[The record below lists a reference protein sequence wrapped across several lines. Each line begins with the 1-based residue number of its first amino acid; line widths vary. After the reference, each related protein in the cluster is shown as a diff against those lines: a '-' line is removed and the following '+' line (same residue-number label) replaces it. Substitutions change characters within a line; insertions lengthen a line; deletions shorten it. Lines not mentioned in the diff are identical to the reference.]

1 MEYGLIGEKLGHSYS
16 VKIHKEFGDYSYELK
31 SLKKEDLPKFFADK
45 NFKGINVTIP
55 YKQEVFKYLDEVS
68 EKAAKIGAV
77 NTVINKNGW
86 LIGDNTD
93 YYGVKALADFA
104 KIDFCGANVLVL
116 GSGGTNKTV
125 TAVCA
130 DCGAKSVTTVSRNG
144 KVNYDNVYDLKETDI
159 IFNTTPVGMF
169 PNIDGKPVDLSKFP
183 NLKGVLDA
191 VYNPLKTKLI
201 LQAESLGLRCAGGL
215 MMLVAQGAKASEL
228 FTGKLSPDIVG
239 AYKNVKRQ
247 VTDIVLVGMPGS
259 GKSAIGRELA
269 TALNLEFVD
278 IDAEIEKTAN
288 KSIPEIFATDG
299 EEFFRNLE
307 TEVLKK
313 SCLGGKVIATGG
325 GIIKR
330 SENREVLKQNG
341 RVYYIKRQ
349 LNLLA
354 TGGRPLST
362 ENGVEKLFEERKSL
376 YESVADVQVENNE
389 ISTAVK
395 KIKED
400 FLR

>member
-31 SLKKEDLPKFFADK
+31 SLKKEDLPNFFADK

-55 YKQEVFKYLDEVS
+55 YKQEVFKYLDEVYP
-68 EKAAKIGAV
+68 KAAEIGAV
-77 NTVINKNGW
+77 NTVVNKSGR
-86 LIGDNTD
+86 LCGYNTD

-104 KIDFCGANVLVL
+104 KIDFCGANVLIL

-125 TAVCA
+125 TAVCK

-144 KVNYDNVYDLKETDI
+144 KINYDNVYELTDTNI

-169 PNIDGKPVDLSKFP
+169 PNIDGKPIDLSKFP
-183 NLKGVLDA
+183 NIKGVLDA
-191 VYNPLKTKLI
+191 IYNPLKTKLI
-201 LQAESLGLRCAGGL
+201 LQAESLGIKSSGGL
-215 MMLVAQGAKASEL
+215 MMLVAQGAKASEI
-228 FTGKLSPDIVG
+228 FTGKTVKNVTA
-239 AYKNVKRQ
+239 AYENVKRS
-247 VTDIVLVGMPGS
+247 VTDVVLVGMPGS
-259 GKSAIGRELA
+259 GKSVIGKTLAKELKRE
-269 TALNLEFVD
+269 FID

-307 TEVLKK
+307 TEVLKR

-330 SENREVLKQNG
+330 RENREVLKQNG

-354 TGGRPLST
+354 TNYRPLST

-376 YESVADVQVENNE
+376 YEAVADVQVENDE
-389 ISTAVK
+389 IDIAVE

-400 FLR
+400 FLK

>member
-16 VKIHKEFGDYSYELK
+16 VKIHKQFGSYSYELK
-31 SLKKEDLPKFFADK
+31 SLPKEDLPKFFIDK

-68 EKAAKIGAV
+68 SKAAEIGAV
-77 NTVINKNGW
+77 NTVLNKNGR

-93 YYGVKALADFA
+93 YYGVKALAKFA
-104 KIDFCGANVLVL
+104 DIDFNDANVLVL
-116 GSGGTNKTV
+116 GGGGTNKTV
-125 TAVCA
+125 TAVCK
-130 DCGAKSVTTVSRNG
+130 DCGAKSVTTVSRSG
-144 KVNYDNVYDLKETDI
+144 KINYDNVYELTDTNI

-191 VYNPLKTKLI
+191 IYNPLKTKLI
-201 LQAESLGLRCAGGL
+201 LQAEKLGIKSSDGL
-215 MMLVAQGAKASEL
+215 MMLVAQGAKASEI
-228 FTGKLSPDIVG
+228 FTEKTVKNVTA
-239 AYKNVKRQ
+239 AYENVKRN

-259 GKSAIGRELA
+259 GKSVIGKTLAKELERE
-269 TALNLEFVD
+269 FID
-278 IDAEIEKTAN
+278 IDSEIEKAAN
-288 KSIPEIFATDG
+288 KSIPEIFSIYG
-299 EEFFRNLE
+299 EEYFRNLE

-330 SENREVLKQNG
+330 SVNRELLKQNG
-341 RVYYIKRQ
+341 KVYYIKRP

-354 TGGRPLST
+354 TKGRPLST
-362 ENGVEKLFEERKSL
+362 ENGVEKLFEERKNL
-376 YESVADVQVENNE
+376 YEAVADMQVENDE
-389 ISTAVK
+389 IDIAVK

-400 FLR
+400 FLK